1 MENTEKILKKVRI
14 SQRSAAKIIDIRR
27 WINDAKHRVV
37 HISADFSFAQSDKPY
52 FSVMY
57 WYGDLTAELRE
68 SMIDLLLESEEETGL
83 DEFDVESHIYTEE
96 QQKKLA
102 ELRSAR
108 ERKDVL
114 GTRAGQAELAEF
126 NAALNEYKREY
137 SLGFAVGDK
146 VHYNGYHGT
155 ITFRHQDDPG
165 KEALWSVRVGD
176 TEYRYVSGALLTKR
190 RVEDLSHIEKDA
202 ELDKLSTEKLLKM
215 YKRKRDMNRGRGDKR
230 IKRILNER
238 EHIQTGPTKTVILPH

>member
-14 SQRSAAKIIDIRR
+14 SQRSAAKIIDIRP

-37 HISADFSFAQSDKPY
+37 HISADFSWAQSDKPY

-102 ELRSAR
+102 ELRSAN

-114 GTRAGQAELAEF
+114 ETRAGQAEHL
-126 NAALNEYKREY
+126 AALNEYKREY

-146 VHYNGYHGT
+146 VYYHGQHGT
-155 ITFRHQDDPG
+155 ITFRHQDDQG
-165 KEALWSVRVGD
+165 KEAMWSVRAGD

-190 RVEDLSHIEKDA
+190 KIEDLSHIEKDP

-215 YKRKRDMNRGRGDKR
+215 YKRKRDMNGGRGDKR